1 MSYASGMGE
10 LDPQQ
15 VALLADRMKKLKRI
29 TIFANAVVVGVL
41 IYGLTVTTHEP
52 SYVVTTAISAAVLL
66 NVCLFALKTALRP
79 IPKPSIATPASVAD
93 HSADT
98 EIDEPS
104 AAIDPTAVQAPL
116 SEPVFIDATDE
127 TATASLVE
135 VEVEEFPTHPPF
147 EPSTQ
152 ESNSLAEQ
160 DTELDPDRAHL
171 RNPDGPTLT
180 VPAASTLPNPATTNV
195 EPDGE

>member
-29 TIFANAVVVGVL
+29 AIFANAVVVGVL
-41 IYGLTVTTHEP
+41 IYGLTVTTHEA

-104 AAIDPTAVQAPL
+104 AAIDPTAVQGC
-116 SEPVFIDATDE
+116 IRRK
-127 TATASLVE
+127 
-135 VEVEEFPTHPPF
+135 
-147 EPSTQ
+147 Q
-152 ESNSLAEQ
+152 N
-160 DTELDPDRAHL
+160 
-171 RNPDGPTLT
+171 
-180 VPAASTLPNPATTNV
+180 
-195 EPDGE
+195 